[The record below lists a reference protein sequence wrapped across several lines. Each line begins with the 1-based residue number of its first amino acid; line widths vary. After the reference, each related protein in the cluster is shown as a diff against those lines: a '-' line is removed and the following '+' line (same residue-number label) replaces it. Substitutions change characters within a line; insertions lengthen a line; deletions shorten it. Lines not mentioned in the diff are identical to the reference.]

1 MRSDKCEMAELLF
14 KILVNKKKHRLDNYF
29 IYIIYSDY
37 YFILKHLFIKRMRN
51 EKSLK
56 YY

>member
-1 MRSDKCEMAELLF
+1 MRSDKCEMAEMLF